1 MALSRA
7 SRIERERKN
16 FILKRYLSG
25 IMLTTVAAVASLRLF
40 QPIVVQLLSLY
51 NTGDTLNYAFYIE
64 HNPDLKMDTLRVSLE
79 SIEEYY
85 EQPVGIGNQMGV
97 FNTLVVG
104 REYTLKIKGD
114 FGFGDQSVYE
124 SKYRLTT
131 KPVANLS
138 ISQSIHTLYYYLDVI
153 DLYDVIPSEVVI
165 LRVYQFGVLFETIEV
180 QLDPS
185 GNTQSY
191 GEING
196 VKADGFQYH
205 FEIVYPERGGFQ
217 TLYETDF
224 TTTNDPMVY
233 GSAYIDLNQVSYYF
247 YVYDFALKRLTDDV
261 RIALY
266 LNQTKVYEV
275 TLQLGE
281 ELNVEGMIDNIDPT
295 QVYEIKVSLYLEKG
309 FKVIYQAYV
318 YQWEE
323 HYNETQ

>member
-1 MALSRA
+1 M
-7 SRIERERKN
+7 E
-16 FILKRYLSG
+16 
-25 IMLTTVAAVASLRLF
+25 
-40 QPIVVQLLSLY
+40 
-51 NTGDTLNYAFYIE
+51 
-64 HNPDLKMDTLRVSLE
+64 TLRVSLE

-85 EQPVGIGNQMGV
+85 EQPLGVGNQMGV
-97 FNTLVVG
+97 FNTLIVG

-124 SKYRLTT
+124 TKYRLTT

-138 ISQSIHTLYYYLDVI
+138 ISQNIHTLYYYLGVT
-153 DLYDVIPSEVVI
+153 DLYNIIPSEVV
-165 LRVYQFGVLFETIEV
+165 LLKVYQFGILFETIEV

-196 VKADGFQYH
+196 VKADGFEYH
-205 FEIVYPERGGFQ
+205 FEIVYPERGGYQ

-224 TTTNDPMVY
+224 KTTNDPTVY

-247 YVYDFALKRLTDDV
+247 YVYDFALKRLTNDI

-266 LNQTKVYEV
+266 LDQTQVYEI
-275 TLQLGE
+275 TLDLGE
-281 ELNVEGMIDNIDPT
+281 TLNVDGIIENIDPT
-295 QVYEIKVSLYLEKG
+295 QVYEIRVSLYLEKG
-309 FKVIYQAYV
+309 FTVIYQSYV

>member
-25 IMLTTVAAVASLRLF
+25 ILVTTVAAVASLRLF
-40 QPIVVQLLSLY
+40 QPVLIQLLSLY
-51 NTGDTLNYAFYIE
+51 NTGDTLNYELYIE
-64 HNPDLKMDTLRVSLE
+64 HHPDLKMETLRVSLE

-85 EQPVGIGNQMGV
+85 EQPLGVGNQMGV
-97 FNTLVVG
+97 FNTLIVG

-124 SKYRLTT
+124 TKYRLTT

-138 ISQSIHTLYYYLDVI
+138 ISQNIHTLYYYLGVT
-153 DLYDVIPSEVVI
+153 DLYDIIPSEVV
-165 LRVYQFGVLFETIEV
+165 LLKVYQFGVLFETIEV
-180 QLDPS
+180 QLDSS
-185 GNTQSY
+185 GNTQSN

-196 VKADGFQYH
+196 VKADGFEYH
-205 FEIVYPERGGFQ
+205 FEIVYPERGGYQ

-224 TTTNDPMVY
+224 KTTNDPTVY

-247 YVYDFALKRLTDDV
+247 YVYDFALKRLTNDI

-266 LNQTKVYEV
+266 LDQTKVYEV
-275 TLQLGE
+275 TLDLGE
-281 ELNVEGMIDNIDPT
+281 ALNVDGIIENIDPT
-295 QVYEIKVSLYLEKG
+295 QVYEIRVSLYLEKG
-309 FKVIYQAYV
+309 FTVIYQSYV